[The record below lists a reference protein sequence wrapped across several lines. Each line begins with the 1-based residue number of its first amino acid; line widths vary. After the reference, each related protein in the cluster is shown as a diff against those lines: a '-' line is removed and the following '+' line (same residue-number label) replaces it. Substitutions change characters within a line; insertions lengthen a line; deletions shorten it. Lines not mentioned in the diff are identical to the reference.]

1 MKHRKDKGLRRP
13 DICKWTLK
21 KRGPFNAL
29 KDDACRF
36 FTGMKDITMD
46 LKRPIKNKL

>member
-1 MKHRKDKGLRRP
+1 MDPQEEGG
-13 DICKWTLK
+13 
-21 KRGPFNAL
+21 GPNSRNAL